1 MSTTTNTALLDIKA
15 QIQAELAALAGTV
28 PAPSGMT
35 ISLKGKVFTL
45 PNGQSSQGPMQ
56 AIVLDARNVRTY
68 YKGQYNP
75 NALETPPCFAIAKQI
90 EDLRPSPN
98 AKQPMAES
106 CSECKYDQ
114 WGSATNGSK
123 GKACKNAIRL
133 AVVPANFTP
142 ETQPMILTVSPT
154 GIKSYSSLVNDLKSS
169 GLIPAQIVTEIAFDP
184 HQTYPT
190 LVFRALHAHDQVEAV
205 WRLRDKAQ
213 SALDREPSG
222 S

>member
-1 MSTTTNTALLDIKA
+1 MTAANTALVDIKA

-45 PNGQSSQGPMQ
+45 PNGQSSQGPMR
-56 AIVLDARNVRTY
+56 AIILDARNVRTY
-68 YKGQYNP
+68 YKGTYNP
-75 NALETPPCFAIAKQI
+75 NQPEVPLCFAIAKQL
-90 EDLRPSPN
+90 EDLKPSLN
-98 AKQPMAES
+98 AKQAMAKS
-106 CSECKYDQ
+106 CAECKYDQ

-133 AVVPANFTP
+133 AVVPENFTQD
-142 ETQPMILTVSPT
+142 THPMILTVSPT
-154 GIKSYSSLVNDLKSS
+154 GIKSYSMLVADLKAN
-169 GLIPAQIVTEIAFDP
+169 GMIPAQVVTEISFDQ

-190 LVFRALHAHDQVEAV
+190 LIFSPVQPHDRVEEV
-205 WRLRDKAQ
+205 WRLRERAQ
-213 SALDREPSG
+213 TALDREPSG

>member
-1 MSTTTNTALLDIKA
+1 MTAANALVDIKA

-56 AIVLDARNVRTY
+56 AIILDARNVRTY
-68 YKGQYNP
+68 YKGTYNP
-75 NALETPPCFAIAKQI
+75 NAIETPPCFAIAKQL
-90 EDLRPSPN
+90 EDLKPSPN
-98 AKQPMAES
+98 CKQPQ
-106 CSECKYDQ
+106 SETCATCKFDQ

-133 AVVPANFTP
+133 AVIPANFAPDTH
-142 ETQPMILTVSPT
+142 PMILTVSPT
-154 GIKSYSSLVNDLKSS
+154 GLKSYSMLVNDLKAN
-169 GLIPAQIVTEIAFDP
+169 GLIPAQVVTEIAFDP

-190 LVFRALHAHDQVEAV
+190 LVFKALQSHDLVTEV
-205 WRLRDKAQ
+205 WRLREKAQ
-213 SALDREPSG
+213 TALDREPTG